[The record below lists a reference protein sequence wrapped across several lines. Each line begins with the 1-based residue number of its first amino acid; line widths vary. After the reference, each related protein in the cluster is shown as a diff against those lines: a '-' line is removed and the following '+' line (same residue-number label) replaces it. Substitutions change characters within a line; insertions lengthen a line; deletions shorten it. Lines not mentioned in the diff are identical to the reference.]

1 MFSIVPM
8 TQDEAQASTLQYIES
23 LADSIVRRGL
33 SAPAVF
39 LLELHKPLA
48 TFISMGASA
57 AEPMITLLLGKEFA
71 KQAPAIFESR
81 DTIERLIV
89 LIEERA

>member
-1 MFSIVPM
+1 M
-8 TQDEAQASTLQYIES
+8 TQDETKTLTLQYLES

-33 SAPAVF
+33 SVPAVF
-39 LLELHKPLA
+39 FLELHKPLA
-48 TFISMGASA
+48 TCISMAASA
-57 AEPMITLLLGKEFA
+57 AEPMIALLLGKEFA
-71 KQAPAIFESR
+71 KQAPTIFESR